1 MLEILLRELA
11 QRSKACACDLWSV
24 RHVPV
29 TYGLS
34 SIHICSFKQPQFS
47 LYKLSKGSMDLMS
60 RKDIKLS
67 EVPCL
72 RGDCGPGIHNC

>member
-1 MLEILLRELA
+1 M
-11 QRSKACACDLWSV
+11 
-24 RHVPV
+24 PV

-34 SIHICSFKQPQFS
+34 SIHICSFEQPQIS
-47 LYKLSKGSMDLMS
+47 LYKLSKGSTDLTS

-72 RGDCGPGIHNC
+72 RGTVRTHGAEVHCGFDGIKL